1 MNKEFPKNI
10 NEIMNIVFSLMEC
23 SRKNCLEKKKKLLAD
38 SELVIKYK
46 QAELIK
52 DREQKIKVLTELGK
66 NNLLYEYDK
75 CVIKNCKKIL
85 IDIINIFKKNMK
97 YMKYIPNINSNFN
110 NLIKDNELILKKK
123 DLTKKDQIIFYANM
137 TELMRI
143 AR

>member
-10 NEIMNIVFSLMEC
+10 NEMMKILFSLMKC
-23 SRKNCLEKKKKLLAD
+23 SRKNCLEKKKKILAD
-38 SELVIKYK
+38 KELVIKYK
-46 QAELIK
+46 QAELIN

-75 CVIKNCKKIL
+75 CVIKNCKRIL
-85 IDIINIFKKNMK
+85 IDLIGILKKNMK
-97 YMKYIPNINSNFN
+97 NIPNINSNFN
-110 NLIKDNELILKKK
+110 KLIKDNELILKKK

-137 TELMRI
+137 AELMRI

>member
-10 NEIMNIVFSLMEC
+10 NEIMNILFSLMEC

-75 CVIKNCKKIL
+75 CVIKNCKRIL
-85 IDIINIFKKNMK
+85 IDLINIFKKN
-97 YMKYIPNINSNFN
+97 MKYIPNINSNFN

>member
-10 NEIMNIVFSLMEC
+10 NEMMNMLFSLMEC
-23 SRKNCLEKKKKLLAD
+23 SKKNCLEKKKKLLAD

-75 CVIKNCKKIL
+75 CVIKNCKRIL
-85 IDIINIFKKNMK
+85 IDLIGILKKNMK
-97 YMKYIPNINSNFN
+97 NIPNINSNFN
-110 NLIKDNELILKKK
+110 KLIKDNELILKKK

-137 TELMRI
+137 AELMRI
-143 AR
+143 AH

>member
-10 NEIMNIVFSLMEC
+10 NEMMNIVFSLMEC
-23 SRKNCLEKKKKLLAD
+23 SKKNCLEKKKKLLAD
-38 SELVIKYK
+38 KELVIKYK
-46 QAELIK
+46 EAELIK

-75 CVIKNCKKIL
+75 CVIKNCKRIL
-85 IDIINIFKKNMK
+85 IDLINIFKKNME
-97 YMKYIPNINSNFN
+97 YIPNINSKFN
-110 NLIKDNELILKKK
+110 KLIKDNELILKKK

-137 TELMRI
+137 AELMRI

>member
-23 SRKNCLEKKKKLLAD
+23 SRKNCLEKKKKILAD
-38 SELVIKYK
+38 KELVIKYK

-75 CVIKNCKKIL
+75 CVIKNCKRIL
-85 IDIINIFKKNMK
+85 IDLIGILKKN
-97 YMKYIPNINSNFN
+97 MKYIPNINSNFN
-110 NLIKDNELILKKK
+110 KLIKDNELILKKK
-123 DLTKKDQIIFYANM
+123 ELTKKDQIIFYANM
-137 TELMRI
+137 AELMRI

>member
-10 NEIMNIVFSLMEC
+10 NEIMNILFSLMEC

-97 YMKYIPNINSNFN
+97 YIPNNNSNFN
-110 NLIKDNELILKKK
+110 KLIKDNELILKKK
-123 DLTKKDQIIFYANM
+123 ELTKKDQIIFYANM

>member
-10 NEIMNIVFSLMEC
+10 NEMMKILFSLMKC
-23 SRKNCLEKKKKLLAD
+23 SRKNCLEKKKKILAD
-38 SELVIKYK
+38 KELVIKYK
-46 QAELIK
+46 QAELIN

-75 CVIKNCKKIL
+75 CVIKNCKRIL
-85 IDIINIFKKNMK
+85 IDLIGILNKNLK
-97 YMKYIPNINSNFN
+97 NIPNINSNFN
-110 NLIKDNELILKKK
+110 KLIKDNELILKKK

-137 TELMRI
+137 AELMRI

>member
-10 NEIMNIVFSLMEC
+10 NEMMNMLFSLMKC
-23 SRKNCLEKKKKLLAD
+23 SRKNCLEKKKKILAD
-38 SELVIKYK
+38 KELVIKYK
-46 QAELIK
+46 QAELIN

-75 CVIKNCKKIL
+75 CVIKNCKRIL
-85 IDIINIFKKNMK
+85 IDLIGILNKNLK
-97 YMKYIPNINSNFN
+97 NIPNINSNFN
-110 NLIKDNELILKKK
+110 KLIKDNELILKKK

-137 TELMRI
+137 AELMRI

>member
-10 NEIMNIVFSLMEC
+10 NEMMNMLFSLMEC
-23 SRKNCLEKKKKLLAD
+23 SIKNCLEKKKKLLAD

-75 CVIKNCKKIL
+75 CVIKNCKRIL
-85 IDIINIFKKNMK
+85 IDLIGILNKNLK
-97 YMKYIPNINSNFN
+97 NIPNINSNFN
-110 NLIKDNELILKKK
+110 KLIKDNELILKKK

-137 TELMRI
+137 AELMRI

>member
-10 NEIMNIVFSLMEC
+10 NEMMNMLFSLMEC
-23 SRKNCLEKKKKLLAD
+23 SIKNCLEKKKKLLAD

-75 CVIKNCKKIL
+75 CVIKNCKRIL
-85 IDIINIFKKNMK
+85 IDLIGILKKNMK
-97 YMKYIPNINSNFN
+97 NIPNINSNFN
-110 NLIKDNELILKKK
+110 KLIKDNELILKKK

-137 TELMRI
+137 AELMRI
-143 AR
+143 AH